1 MRLYKDDRVHA
12 FGVTLDVHLVFT
24 VVNFEYYLIII
35 AMRYSLP
42 LMAALAATAAAN
54 GPAAVAEKR
63 AEKMYTL
70 ELGPGETVE
79 VTEDEKFQMIDVRE
93 PKT

>member
-1 MRLYKDDRVHA
+1 
-12 FGVTLDVHLVFT
+12 
-24 VVNFEYYLIII
+24 
-35 AMRYSLP
+35 
-42 LMAALAATAAAN
+42 MAALAATAAAN
-54 GPAAVAEKR
+54 GPAAAVEKR

>member
-1 MRLYKDDRVHA
+1 
-12 FGVTLDVHLVFT
+12 
-24 VVNFEYYLIII
+24 
-35 AMRYSLP
+35 MRYSLP
-42 LMAALAATAAAN
+42 IMAALAATAAAN
-54 GPAAVAEKR
+54 GPVVEKR

-79 VTEDEKFQMIDVRE
+79 VTEDEKFQMIDVCE